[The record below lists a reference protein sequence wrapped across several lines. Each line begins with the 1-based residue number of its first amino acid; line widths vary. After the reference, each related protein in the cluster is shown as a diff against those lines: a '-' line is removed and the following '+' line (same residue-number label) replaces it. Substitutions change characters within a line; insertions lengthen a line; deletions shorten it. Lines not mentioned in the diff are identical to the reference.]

1 MISAVLSLVL
11 VVIVLGL
18 ILWVAQQFITDPM
31 LIKVIRVIVIVVVV
45 VVLAAVF
52 FIADLFG
59 VSPGL
64 NIRS

>member
-31 LIKVIRVIVIVVVV
+31 LIKVIRVIVVVV